1 MPMSADIPRVEMEPS
16 PWVRRFADLIP
27 ENGAVLDLACGAGRH
42 ARYLLSLGFR
52 VLLLDRN
59 ITAVADLAADEH
71 AELIACDLEDGRPWP
86 LGERTFDGVLVTNY
100 LYRPLMKSIVSA
112 VAPGGVLIYETFATW
127 QSGVRAT
134 EESGLFAR
142 ARGIAA
148 LCAAAIAGRRLRGHR
163 LRRAEACRYPAY
175 RRCPRAGVNQN

>member
-1 MPMSADIPRVEMEPS
+1 MPMSADISRVEMEPS
-16 PWVRRFADLIP
+16 PWVQRFADLIP
-27 ENGAVLDLACGAGRH
+27 KNGVVLDLACGTGRH
-42 ARYLLSLGFR
+42 ARYLLSLDFR

-112 VAPGGVLIYETFATW
+112 VAPGGVLIYETFAHGN
-127 QSGVRAT
+127 QAFGRPSNPDFLLQR
-134 EESGLFAR
+134 EELLNFAR
-142 ARGIAA
+142 PQLQVVAFEDIVCGA
-148 LCAAAIAGRRLRGHR
+148 LKPAAIQHIVAIRERR
-163 LRRAEACRYPAY
+163 
-175 RRCPRAGVNQN
+175 

>member
-1 MPMSADIPRVEMEPS
+1 MPMSADISRVEMEPS
-16 PWVRRFADLIP
+16 PWVQRFADLIP
-27 ENGAVLDLACGAGRH
+27 KNGAVLDLACGTGRH
-42 ARYLLSLGFR
+42 ARYLLSLDFR

-112 VAPGGVLIYETFATW
+112 VAPGGVLIYETFAHGN
-127 QSGVRAT
+127 QAFGRPSNPDFLLQR
-134 EESGLFAR
+134 EELLNFAR
-142 ARGIAA
+142 PQLQVVAFEDIVCGA
-148 LCAAAIAGRRLRGHR
+148 LKPAAIQHIVAIRERR
-163 LRRAEACRYPAY
+163 
-175 RRCPRAGVNQN
+175 